1 MLRNYSYASSP
12 QHSPYKGIFV
22 KTTTER
28 ESHPSLY
35 NNDLEIIKA
44 NRPANIRETFFRRHK
59 TIQNTHV
66 P

>member
-1 MLRNYSYASSP
+1 MIPL
-12 QHSPYKGIFV
+12 HSTHLTEVFFV